1 MLWVNNCNK
10 EYRYFFFTYKFNIE
24 RSLYRPSHLPKHVF
38 DRFIEFSSDRR
49 AFDGSRE
56 PVKNEY
62 KAHLACRTKFVKRN
76 TVTFPS
82 LEFREVTL
90 RSDFE
95 NLREIE
101 MHFQRKLFLKW
112 LASPSCCGEREIAL
126 YFKLPLLL
134 SKMSAFTARDSRKTK
149 KNLFVDYW
157 LIAK

>member
-10 EYRYFFFTYKFNIE
+10 EYRYFFFTYKSNIE
-24 RSLYRPSHLPKHVF
+24 RSLYRPPHLPKHVF
-38 DRFIEFSSDRR
+38 DHFIEFSSDRR

-112 LASPSCCGEREIAL
+112 LASPAVAREKLHFTSNFL
-126 YFKLPLLL
+126 YCSLKWVRLRQEIRG
-134 SKMSAFTARDSRKTK
+134 KRRKTY
-149 KNLFVDYW
+149 LLTIDS
-157 LIAK
+157 